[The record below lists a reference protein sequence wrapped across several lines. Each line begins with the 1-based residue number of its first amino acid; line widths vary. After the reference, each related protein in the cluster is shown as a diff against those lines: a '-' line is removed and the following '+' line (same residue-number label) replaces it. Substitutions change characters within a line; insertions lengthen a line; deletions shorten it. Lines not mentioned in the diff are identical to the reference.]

1 MRKYTMYFLTLFML
15 LSLTPIQS
23 KAEPSAFL
31 KERTKKVE
39 SEEAKVMLARID
51 AIKAMDKSD
60 MTRAEKKELR
70 KEVRTIKSNMADLG
84 GGVYLSAG
92 GIIIILL
99 ILILLL

>member
-1 MRKYTMYFLTLFML
+1 MYFLTLFML

-23 KAEPSAFL
+23 KAEPTAIL

-51 AIKAMDKSD
+51 TIKAMDKSD

-70 KEVRTIKSNMADLG
+70 KEVRTIKSNLADLG
-84 GGVYLSAG
+84 QGVYLSAG